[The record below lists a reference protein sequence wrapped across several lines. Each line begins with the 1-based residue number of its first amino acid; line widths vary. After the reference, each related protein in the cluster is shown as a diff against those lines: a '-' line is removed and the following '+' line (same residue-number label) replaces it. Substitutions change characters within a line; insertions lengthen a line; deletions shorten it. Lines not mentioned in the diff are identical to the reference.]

1 MAETLHLMIWSLINT
16 LTNDTPHQCF
26 FSFSRRSM
34 CGTSTLTWLKQGKSV
49 FVCKFNQQSKADPL
63 VENVKLIYTNH
74 MHYSYPFIKYN
85 DGRESS
91 VSLCDLALC
100 P

>member
-1 MAETLHLMIWSLINT
+1 MTLLINAS
-16 LTNDTPHQCF
+16 LVSQED
-26 FSFSRRSM
+26 RRVVNQ
-34 CGTSTLTWLKQGKSV
+34 LEQGKSV
-49 FVCKFNQQSKADPL
+49 FVHKSNQQSKADPL
-63 VENVKLIYTNH
+63 VGKVTLIYTNH